1 MIPVCAKNTESNCR
15 CFSNNGIHDG
25 WAQGRPS
32 STDNGGTKG
41 GAIADH
47 LAHCSPEEAKEIQ
60 GYFLDDDIIGIELEP
75 WKTYFDGST
84 YLNGIGIGVILISL
98 KGTHIPFFG
107 RLNFPTTNNATKYKA
122 CIMGLKA
129 ALGSGNERSNN
140 EDYDSR
146 DSGNDRGEPL
156 NDKEDEDAGAFYEDN
171 FDDDVDY
178 YDRDIEDGS
187 KRSALSI

>member
-1 MIPVCAKNTESNCR
+1 
-15 CFSNNGIHDG
+15 
-25 WAQGRPS
+25 
-32 STDNGGTKG
+32 
-41 GAIADH
+41 
-47 LAHCSPEEAKEIQ
+47 
-60 GYFLDDDIIGIELEP
+60 
-75 WKTYFDGST
+75 
-84 YLNGIGIGVILISL
+84 
-98 KGTHIPFFG
+98 
-107 RLNFPTTNNATKYKA
+107 
-122 CIMGLKA
+122 MGLKA

-187 KRSALSI
+187 KRNALSM